1 MIDAK
6 DYKGLERLPQSTLL
20 YWYFQCDRTRCREKF
35 AVRKLEKDTTELN
48 FVPKSLSKDFGNRKV
63 ISNVNSIVNFPSGI
77 KSQPGIFVHGIGGK
91 ECFPKADIREIHKIF
106 LDKGFFA

>member
-1 MIDAK
+1 MIEQ
-6 DYKGLERLPQSTLL
+6 G
-20 YWYFQCDRTRCREKF
+20 

-48 FVPKSLSKDFGNRKV
+48 VVPKSLRKDFENRKV
-63 ISNVNSIVNFPSGI
+63 IANVNSIVNSNVHSIVNFLSGI

-91 ECFPKADIREIHKIF
+91 ECFPKANIREIHKIF